1 MIPVYDHR
9 GVIGVLGHDGEDPSV
24 LMGKTRGAPSNEWV
38 GRQAF
43 RAATPIRVDV
53 DRIGKILD
61 MIGMGDDEPDIQIAA
76 PSPEARR
83 KLIPRGPVPH
93 HEPAPDAIDDG
104 PQHKPGRLIASH
116 PIVFPAR
123 LAPDM
128 TPAKPR
134 WSGTTPELH
143 AAYFDEVKP

>member
-1 MIPVYDHR
+1 M
-9 GVIGVLGHDGEDPSV
+9 S
-24 LMGKTRGAPSNEWV
+24 GAPSNEWT

-43 RAATPIRVDV
+43 RAAERLPSLTETWPSLVRTLATDEVHEALVD
-53 DRIGKILD
+53 
-61 MIGMGDDEPDIQIAA
+61 DIVT
-76 PSPEARR
+76 RR
-83 KLIPRGPVPH
+83 TAHLERRPLIPRGPVPH